1 MSKEVLKIQDLKT
14 AYFVGKKSE
23 RVLHHIKNLSVC
35 EGEMI
40 SVLGL
45 NGSGKSTLI
54 RSLLG
59 MQKSSSVSIYY
70 GDNNLRDIN
79 INELARL
86 VSVVLTDKM
95 DDNFLRVYELVS
107 LGRFPYGSS
116 VGNLSEE
123 DLKKI
128 SKAMESMKI
137 ADFGSRNFS
146 QLSDGEKQRVLIA
159 RALAQDTPLII
170 LDEPA
175 AFIDSPGKLSIMK
188 MLKNITVE
196 QKKSVL
202 LTTHDIESALRFS
215 DKIWLLSQ
223 DGSFESG
230 SPKQMMQEGLINKF
244 FDKDGIV
251 FNKEKLGFDIEL

>member
-1 MSKEVLKIQDLKT
+1 MSREVLKIQELKT
-14 AYFVGKKSE
+14 AYFVGKKNE
-23 RVLHHIKNLSVC
+23 RILHHIKNISVN

-54 RSLLG
+54 RSILG
-59 MQKSSSVSIYY
+59 MQKSAYSRVYFGES
-70 GDNNLRDIN
+70 NLKEIN
-79 INELARL
+79 INELAKL

-95 DDNFLRVYELVS
+95 DDNFLKVYELVS

-123 DLKKI
+123 DKRKI
-128 SKAMESMKI
+128 SSAMESMKI
-137 ADFGSRNFS
+137 SDFGSRNFS

-159 RALAQDTPLII
+159 RAIAQDTPLII

-188 MLKNITVE
+188 MLKGICSK
-196 QKKSVL
+196 QQKSVL

-223 DGSFESG
+223 DGGFESG

-251 FNKEKLGFDIEL
+251 FNTEKLGFDIS